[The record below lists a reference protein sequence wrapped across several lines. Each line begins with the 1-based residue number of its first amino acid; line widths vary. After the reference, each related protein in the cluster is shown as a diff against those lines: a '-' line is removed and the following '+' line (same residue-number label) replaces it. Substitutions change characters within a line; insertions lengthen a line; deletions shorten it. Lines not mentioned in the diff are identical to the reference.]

1 MRAIIYLSAITL
13 LLLTA
18 CNQQAKKS
26 TDKEKLSIT
35 GKWHRFSMANGYT
48 EFDID
53 AQNVVFYN
61 QKVGRFKLPY
71 KIKNDSII
79 YLTKPYAAKI
89 TARGDSILLEG
100 NDSTTAVLH
109 RFAKTND
116 SFTQIPEEKDTT
128 AFASYVKGFDQ
139 RLIQAFRKAGIEL
152 NNNTMG
158 GGEGEYQRLL
168 GK

>member
-1 MRAIIYLSAITL
+1 MRAIIYLSAIM
-13 LLLTA
+13 LLTLNA
-18 CNQQAKKS
+18 CTPRNNES
-26 TDKEKLSIT
+26 GNGKEISIT

-53 AQNVVFYN
+53 AQNVTFYN

-71 KIKNDSII
+71 KVENDSLI

-109 RFAKTND
+109 RLTKTD
-116 SFTQIPEEKDTT
+116 GEFTQIPEEKDTA
-128 AFASYVKGFDQ
+128 AFTQYVKGFDK

-152 NNNTMG
+152 NDNGMN
-158 GGEGEYQRLL
+158 GGESEYQRLL
-168 GK
+168 RK

>member
-1 MRAIIYLSAITL
+1 MRAIIYLSAITF

-18 CNQQAKKS
+18 CKQQTKKS
-26 TDKEKLSIT
+26 ADKEKLSIT

-53 AQNVVFYN
+53 TQNVVFYN
-61 QKVGRFKLPY
+61 QKAGRFKLPY
-71 KIKNDSII
+71 KIENDSII

-109 RFAKTND
+109 RFAKTD
-116 SFTQIPEEKDTT
+116 DPFTQIPEEKDTT
-128 AFASYVKGFDQ
+128 AFARYIKGFDQ
-139 RLIQAFRKAGIEL
+139 RLIRAFRKAGIEL
-152 NNNTMG
+152 NDNAMNG
-158 GGEGEYQRLL
+158 SESEYQRLL

>member
-13 LLLTA
+13 LLFCA
-18 CNQQAKKS
+18 CNQGAEKS
-26 TDKEKLSIT
+26 ANKEKLCIT

-53 AQNVVFYN
+53 TQNVVFYN
-61 QKVGRFKLPY
+61 QKAGRFKLPY
-71 KIKNDSII
+71 KIENDSII

-109 RFAKTND
+109 RFAKTD
-116 SFTQIPEEKDTT
+116 DPFTQIPEEKDTT
-128 AFASYVKGFDQ
+128 AFAHYVKGFDQ

-152 NNNTMG
+152 NDNMRN
-158 GGEGEYQRLL
+158 GGESEYQRLL